1 MDAEKKA
8 ARLKLL
14 KQIGEKHYG
23 DSDILFAGGLPVSR
37 QDIEETVADM
47 DTYREERRQNK
58 GEALTSDEA

>member
-1 MDAEKKA
+1 MDKAE
-8 ARLKLL
+8 RLEMLRK
-14 KQIGEKHYG
+14 IGEQHREREE
-23 DSDILFAGGLPVSR
+23 LAFAGLPVTR